1 MSGSSTALGAN
12 TSASTMGAR
21 ARNSWARGAASRSR
35 IAPRPRG
42 VASRRTNRRTTS
54 TPRSATPLHRPATT
68 HSVPPRAACSSGQ
81 RSRRGPPHLPAT
93 ASASTTPPCDETGS
107 SRRTAAATVSRFP
120 SPDSRPHVPAHL
132 GPPSDLHQL
141 HGPRPAAGRQPH
153 LAESL
158 EQRHVE
164 LGFLLVAVE
173 PQLHQHLALR
183 RGHVARGQPVE
194 GVYQHVAAARVA
206 AAEPRQ
212 LRAQLRVLALHH
224 LVRHVRYPTTASS
237 WPTVRAAKVEPVVP
251 VKRTMR
257 YDPIHWS
264 GPGNRATLLARVRPW
279 SRSPRLAHPSTRTS
293 CVLPTS
299 ATFLR
304 RAMPRTAA
312 TSRSSRSPATGSGTT
327 SLRRVA

>member
-21 ARNSWARGAASRSR
+21 APNSSALRAASRSR

-42 VASRRTNRRTTS
+42 VASRRTNRRTPS
-54 TPRSATPLHRPATT
+54 TPRPATPLHR
-68 HSVPPRAACSSGQ
+68 RAACEQKG
-81 RSRRGPPHLPAT
+81 
-93 ASASTTPPCDETGS
+93 CDQDG
-107 SRRTAAATVSRFP
+107 RNRVQRTAHCKQVEAGVQPGPEGDTQEENR
-120 SPDSRPHVPAHL
+120 RPHL

-212 LRAQLRVLALHH
+212 LGAQLRVLALHH
-224 LVRHVRYPTTASS
+224 LVRHVRYPTTANSC
-237 WPTVRAAKVEPVVP
+237 PTVRAAKVEPVVP

-304 RAMPRTAA
+304 RAIPRTAA

-327 SLRRVA
+327 SLRRVAGVPSRGE

>member
-12 TSASTMGAR
+12 TNASTMGAR
-21 ARNSWARGAASRSR
+21 APNSSALRAASRSR

-81 RSRRGPPHLPAT
+81 RSRRGPPHLPA
-93 ASASTTPPCDETGS
+93 
-107 SRRTAAATVSRFP
+107 
-120 SPDSRPHVPAHL
+120 
-132 GPPSDLHQL
+132 PSDLHQL

-212 LRAQLRVLALHH
+212 LGAQLRVLALHH

-327 SLRRVA
+327 SLRRVAGVPSRGE